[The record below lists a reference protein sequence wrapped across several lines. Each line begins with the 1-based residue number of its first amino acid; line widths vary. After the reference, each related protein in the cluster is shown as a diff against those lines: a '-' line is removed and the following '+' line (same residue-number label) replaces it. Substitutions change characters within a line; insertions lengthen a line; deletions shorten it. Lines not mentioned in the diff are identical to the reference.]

1 MELLEII
8 FQLLGDSTSALM
20 FIALMVVIGVIALV
34 ILL

>member
-20 FIALMVVIGVIALV
+20 FISLMVVIGFSALF

>member
-20 FIALMVVIGVIALV
+20 FISLMVIIGVIALV

>member
-20 FIALMVVIGVIALV
+20 FISLMVVIGVIALV